1 MSRPQATGVK
11 NYHMLCLEVNPW
23 AIMDNIPENIA
34 ITDAEGTI
42 LYLNASWYQL
52 IVERAVGASG
62 FNIGGNF
69 IQSFAAAFGT
79 GGADVQAMEN
89 GLRAVVNGTQ
99 EQFVID
105 YPCYNN
111 NKYTWF
117 TATITS
123 TYNANGSRG
132 ALIRQV
138 DSTAQKQAEEALNRH
153 NTILLGVGTAVEQLI
168 RTSDVAHGMKT
179 LLASLGESM
188 GASRV
193 YVCKNRTNDTST
205 LLADL
210 SYEWRNTTAMIP
222 TMEDTEPHSLA
233 YHAMGFSRWVAMLSQ
248 NMPIYGKVDT
258 FPDSEREVLHMQ
270 NIRSIAIIPIFVAQQ
285 WWGFIG
291 IDDCVRTRTWLPS
304 EIDMLATIAN
314 IVGSVMWYCI
324 CNQDKVRYNS

>member
-1 MSRPQATGVK
+1 MSRPQANGVK
-11 NYHMLCLEVNPW
+11 NYQLLCLEVNPW

-34 ITDAEGTI
+34 ITDAQGTI

-52 IVERAVGASG
+52 IVERSVGATG

-69 IQSFAAAFGT
+69 IQSFATAFGT

-117 TATITS
+117 TTTITS
-123 TYNANGSRG
+123 TYNVDGTRG

-153 NTILLGVGTAVEQLI
+153 NTILLGVGNAVEQLM
-168 RTSDVAHGMKT
+168 RTLDVEQGMQT
-179 LLASLGESM
+179 LLASLGKAI
-188 GASRV
+188 GANRV
-193 YVCKNRTNDTST
+193 YVCKNHTNDNST
-205 LLADL
+205 LLANL
-210 SYEWRNTTAMIP
+210 SYEWRDTTTIIP
-222 TMEDTEPHSLA
+222 TIEDAEPQSLD
-233 YHAMGFSRWVAMLSQ
+233 YHAMGFSRWAAMLSQ

-258 FPDSEREVLHMQ
+258 FPASERDVLRLQH
-270 NIRSIAIIPIFVAQQ
+270 IRSIAIIPIFVAQQ

-291 IDDCVRTRTWLPS
+291 IDDCVHTQTWLPS
-304 EIDMLATIAN
+304 EIDMLTTTAN
-314 IVGSVMWYCI
+314 IVGTVMWYCI
-324 CNQDKVRYNS
+324 CNKDNVQHDQ